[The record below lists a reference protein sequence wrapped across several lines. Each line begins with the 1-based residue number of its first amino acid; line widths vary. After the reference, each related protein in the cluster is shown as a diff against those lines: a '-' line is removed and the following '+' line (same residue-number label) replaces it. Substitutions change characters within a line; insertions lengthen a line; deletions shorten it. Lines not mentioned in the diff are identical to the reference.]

1 MPRDVSTPSPGCE
14 RAVGRGH
21 ARAGDRGPATRLRTL
36 LALVGLVLVS
46 GACTPVDNAMVAIFG
61 RSMRNSIAFDPYEG
75 PHLPD
80 SNAVAFAASNYPP
93 EPSDVFLGD
102 PAQVREYDLPPMNK
116 ALMARGGGV
125 ANELTNPLEVDSTDM
140 ARGEE
145 LYNRMCMVCHGPEG
159 YSEDAPILPKLPLM
173 AAYNLAEGNAVG
185 FSDGYIYGMIRVGR
199 GNMPGYGHRLDHFD
213 RWRIVSY
220 VRQLQRDAGQ
230 TPGASGESQAAE
242 PAAPEGGD

>member
-1 MPRDVSTPSPGCE
+1 
-14 RAVGRGH
+14 
-21 ARAGDRGPATRLRTL
+21 
-36 LALVGLVLVS
+36 
-46 GACTPVDNAMVAIFG
+46 MVAIFG

-93 EPSDVFLGD
+93 EPDDVFIGD

-125 ANELTNPLEVDSTDM
+125 ANELTNPLEVDSADM

-159 YSEDAPILPKLPLM
+159 YSADAPILPKLPLM

-230 TPGASGESQAAE
+230 TPGASDAE
-242 PAAPEGGD
+242 PANPGAGD